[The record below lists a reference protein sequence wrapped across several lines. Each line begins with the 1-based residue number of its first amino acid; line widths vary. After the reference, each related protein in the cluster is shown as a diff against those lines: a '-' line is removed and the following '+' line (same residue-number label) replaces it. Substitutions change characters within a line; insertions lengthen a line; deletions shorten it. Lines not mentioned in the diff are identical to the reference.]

1 MSAPSSGKHQAFL
14 IKLKFIIGHIIDCL
28 LRIPNPFHVWNFVM
42 RMSAQEFKQWDHKR
56 ITLLGMSGV
65 GKTTLAA
72 KLPRKDWF
80 HYSGDYR
87 IGTKYLEEPIMDN
100 IKHRAMQVPFLRDL
114 LRSDSIYIRSNITI
128 DNLTAVASFLGKL
141 GNPHHGGLSLTE
153 FKRRQHL
160 HHQAEIAAMR
170 DVPEFICKAEQ
181 IYGYRHFIND
191 AGGSVCELDDQET
204 LEILARHTLI
214 LYIRTT
220 PELESLLIE
229 RARSDPKP
237 LYYREAFLNEQLALY
252 LLDKGHDSLE
262 SIEPDDFVTWVFPRL
277 FEARLPRYQT
287 IADRWGYTL
296 DATAASQVS
305 SEAEFMALIAAALD
319 SSPV

>member
-1 MSAPSSGKHQAFL
+1 
-14 IKLKFIIGHIIDCL
+14 
-28 LRIPNPFHVWNFVM
+28 
-42 RMSAQEFKQWDHKR
+42 MSAQEFRQWPHKR

-72 KLPRKDWF
+72 KLPQKDWF

-87 IGTKYLEEPIMDN
+87 IGTKYLEEPITDN
-100 IKHRAMQVPFLRDL
+100 IKHQAMQIPFLRNL
-114 LRSDSIYIRSNITI
+114 LRSDSIYIRSNITV

-141 GNPHHGGLSLTE
+141 GNPDHGGLSLAE
-153 FKRRQHL
+153 FKRRQYL

-170 DVPEFICKAEQ
+170 DVPEFIRKAEQ

-191 AGGSVCELDDQET
+191 AGGSVCELDDPET
-204 LEILARHTLI
+204 LEILAEHTLI
-214 LYIRTT
+214 LYLRTT
-220 PELESLLIE
+220 AELESLLIE

-252 LLDKGHDSLE
+252 LIERGHEALDA
-262 SIEPDDFVTWVFPRL
+262 IEPDDFVTWVFPRL
-277 FEARLPRYQT
+277 FHARLPRYQA

-296 DATAASQVS
+296 DAAAASQVS
-305 SEAEFMALIAAALD
+305 DEAGFMALIADTLAA
-319 SSPV
+319 SSV